1 MYWILLIICLVIL
14 CLMIIICCCIRY
26 FCKQKKIVMLEP
38 VEAAAPEVAEYIPK
52 PPRIKQVYVKKD
64 RVIKE
69 KVSRQVF

>member
-38 VEAAAPEVAEYIPK
+38 VEVPDVVEYVPK
-52 PPRIKQVYVKKD
+52 APRIKQVYVKKD

-69 KVSRQVF
+69 RVGRQVF